1 MIKYFNNKRHT
12 QTKVMSYDQCIF
24 LDLSNINSNINLFL
38 IKDKFLNS
46 LLGGNMV
53 CTCFDSLTSQTRK
66 VKYLECK
73 TLHTFKFV
81 TSSMLFVTSPEILTI
96 EESMLLI
103 APVLLFIAASL
114 LATSTYF

>member
-38 IKDKFLNS
+38 IKDKFLVS

-53 CTCFDSLTSQTRK
+53 QQGLEIRCFWFQK
-66 VKYLECK
+66 K
-73 TLHTFKFV
+73 TVQLKTALREVYIYVLKGTFFQKTV
-81 TSSMLFVTSPEILTI
+81 
-96 EESMLLI
+96 
-103 APVLLFIAASL
+103 
-114 LATSTYF
+114 